1 MTSTVKPNPWIV
13 GLMAAVLF
21 LSAFLPSASAEEDVA
36 AFLAT
41 LDNASAELRYP
52 AWTTA
57 EKYGPAV
64 IVPLGEKMESA
75 DRSKAQDL
83 KRAMERIVHS
93 AARPEVK
100 GEDRPPRQ
108 EVADELCKLLTPER
122 SPKVK
127 NEVLDLLGFI
137 ATPKNLPSIE
147 PLLADQA
154 VSEEACRAIQRIP
167 GRAATEVFEKYLN
180 ASPDPCKPRILAA
193 LGQRKDP
200 SAGPAIEKF
209 LGAAKGDM
217 KLLALGA
224 MSKSGALPPK
234 QLKVHLDSLGKEVS
248 PEVKANIRLRFADNL
263 VAYGEYKRAER
274 IYTSLAQNKKIGEQ
288 IQIAA
293 KNGLEALKDK

>member
-1 MTSTVKPNPWIV
+1 MTSTVKSRPWV
-13 GLMAAVLF
+13 LSLLAAALF
-21 LSAFLPSASAEEDVA
+21 ISVCPTGASAEADAA

-41 LDNASAELRYP
+41 LDNASATLRYP
-52 AWTTA
+52 AWITA
-57 EKYGPAV
+57 EIYGATV
-64 IVPLGEKMESA
+64 IVPLGEKLDGA
-75 DRSKAQDL
+75 DRAKAQDL

-100 GEDRPPRQ
+100 GEERPPRQ
-108 EVADELCKLLTPER
+108 EVADELCKLLNPER

-147 PLLADQA
+147 PLLADPA
-154 VSEEACRAIQRIP
+154 VSEEASRAIQRIP
-167 GRAATEVFEKYLN
+167 GRAATEVFEKYLS
-180 ASPDPCKPRILAA
+180 ASPEPCKPRILAA

-209 LGAAKGDM
+209 LGTATGDL
-217 KLLALGA
+217 KLQALEA

-234 QLKVHLDSLGKEVS
+234 QLKVHLDSLGKDVG
-248 PEVKANIRLRFADNL
+248 PDVKANIRLRFADNL

-274 IYTSLAQNKKIGEQ
+274 IYSALAKNKNVGEQ
-288 IQIAA
+288 VQVAA
-293 KNGLEALKDK
+293 EQGLEGLKDK